1 MWLNLDIK
9 EYWKDHE
16 GIIFHITSERDSSTT
31 YVVAVDEQD
40 GWYCTCED
48 YKFRKHKCKHIRK
61 ATEYIQKNYHS
72 EYEKYNQLEV
82 FVNIKKE

>member
-1 MWLNLDIK
+1 MQLK
-9 EYWKDHE
+9 TYWKDTE
-16 GIIFHITSERDSSTT
+16 GIIFHITSERDPSII
-31 YVVAVDEQD
+31 YVVAVDIKD

-61 ATEYIQKNYHS
+61 ATEYIQKNYQS

-82 FVNIKKE
+82 FVKIIKGE